1 MIKVKKIINNNLWKC
16 RVDDEIILDYQDRN
30 RRRIKLDSKKKI
42 SFLLDEKETV
52 FLNNGS
58 LLILSNEY
66 KVKVIAKLENVLKV
80 EAKDKS
86 NLSSLAWHIG
96 NRHIPAEIHKDYII
110 IQRDEIISRML
121 KLLGAKVVKKKLS
134 FTPEK
139 GAYHKQI

>member
-1 MIKVKKIINNNLWKC
+1 MIKVKEIINNNLWKF
-16 RVDDEIILDYQDRN
+16 RVDDEIVLDYQDRN

-139 GAYHKQI
+139 GAYHK

>member
-1 MIKVKKIINNNLWKC
+1 MIKVKKIINNNLWKL
-16 RVDDEIILDYQDRN
+16 RVDDEIVLDYQDRN

-80 EAKDKS
+80 EAKDKR
-86 NLSSLAWHIG
+86 NLAVLAWHIG

-139 GAYHKQI
+139 GAYHK

>member
-1 MIKVKKIINNNLWKC
+1 MIKVKKIINNNLWKY
-16 RVDDEIILDYQDRN
+16 RVDDEIVLDYQDRN
-30 RRRIKLDSKKKI
+30 RRRIKLDSKKNI

-80 EAKDKS
+80 EAKDKN

-139 GAYHKQI
+139 GAYHK